1 MIPHGRNRLIRTW
14 VPYDGQRRVRK
25 YRPYAILP
33 AFFAKLSD
41 KQIITLPAFM
51 TLPAAAE
58 LAWTGMQQLY
68 QVLTTLQNIFQADT

>member
-14 VPYDGQRRVRK
+14 VPYDGQRRVLK

-41 KQIITLPAFM
+41 KEMITLPAFLI
-51 TLPAAAE
+51 LPAAE
-58 LAWTGMQQLY
+58 LAWTNMQQLY

>member
-14 VPYDGQRRVRK
+14 VPYDGQRRVLK

-41 KQIITLPAFM
+41 KQITMLLIFLI
-51 TLPAAAE
+51 LPAAA
-58 LAWTGMQQLY
+58 LAWTGMQHMY